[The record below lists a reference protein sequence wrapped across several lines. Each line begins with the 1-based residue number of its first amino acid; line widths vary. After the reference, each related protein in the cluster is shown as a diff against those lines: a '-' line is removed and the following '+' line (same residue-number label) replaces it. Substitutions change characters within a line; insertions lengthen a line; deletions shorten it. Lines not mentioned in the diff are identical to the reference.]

1 MVAVETFPMTSA
13 EHFLSAGA
21 SRESVA
27 PWWHTLFIVAAV
39 EGLSFA
45 AYRQH
50 GLPTIHFSFLGPRL
64 SSYVTIVIAEWLL
77 VFVIWIALRR
87 RGLTISSLVGGRWSS
102 AKDFFKDLGF
112 ALAFFALYAL
122 PVDVLSDHVA
132 KNAGAA
138 ELLIVPKT
146 AVELV
151 GWLIMSATAGFC
163 EELIFRGY
171 LTAQFTAWTR
181 SRRIAIVL
189 QAVLFGL
196 GHGYYGAPMIGI
208 VMLLGLGLGML
219 SLWRQSLRPSIL
231 AHGFMDALGGT
242 VAFFSRA

>member
-1 MVAVETFPMTSA
+1 MASA
-13 EHFLSAGA
+13 PAPSDSL

-45 AYRQH
+45 SYRQH
-50 GLPTIHFSFLGPRL
+50 GLPTAHLPFLGSRL
-64 SSYVTIVIAEWLL
+64 SSYVTITTAEWLL
-77 VFVIWIALRR
+77 AFAIWIALRR
-87 RGLTISSLVGGRWSS
+87 RGLTISRLVGGRWIS
-102 AKDFFKDLGF
+102 AKDFFRDCGL
-112 ALAFFALYAL
+112 ALAFFALYAM
-122 PVDVLSDHVA
+122 PVNLLSDHVA

-138 ELLIVPKT
+138 ETFILPKT

-151 GWLIMSATAGFC
+151 AWLLMSATAGFC

-171 LTAQFTAWTR
+171 LTAQFTAWTGNR
-181 SRRIAIVL
+181 WLAIIA

-208 VMLLGLGLGML
+208 VMLLGFGLGLL
-219 SLWRQSLRPSIL
+219 TQWRHSLRPAIV
-231 AHGFMDALGGT
+231 AHGFMDALGG
-242 VAFFSRA
+242 VAAFFGAS